1 MLVGGFELTTLKSVK
16 VSRDIVVRSPPATLA
31 VVVRNPVESKRGEAD
46 LTGTYI
52 GQ

>member
-1 MLVGGFELTTLKSVK
+1 MLVGGFELATLKSAK
-16 VSRDIVVRSPPATLA
+16 VARHIVVRAPPVTLA
-31 VVVRNPVESKRGEAD
+31 VVVRNPVEGKRGEAD